1 MSSRRILRARAALLS
16 PLAFYAQHGCELRG
30 SGDWRSTIC
39 PFHADHHPSMRV
51 SAVHGGFWCPV
62 CEARGSMVDFH
73 MAMTGLD
80 YADALAEMGGT
91 P

>member
-1 MSSRRILRARAALLS
+1 MTSRVRFARERMPS
-16 PLAFYAQHGCELRG
+16 PLGFYARHGCELRG
-30 SGDWRSTIC
+30 TGDWRSTVC
-39 PFHADHHPSMRV
+39 PFHDDHRPSMRV

-80 YADALAEMGGT
+80 YATALAEMGST

>member
-1 MSSRRILRARAALLS
+1 MTSRVRFARAHLPS
-16 PLAFYAQHGCELRG
+16 PLAFYARHGLELRG
-30 SGDWRSTIC
+30 SGDWRTALC
-39 PFHADHHPSMRV
+39 PFHADHRPSMRV

-80 YADALAEMGGT
+80 YTEALAEMGGVR
-91 P
+91 

>member
-1 MSSRRILRARAALLS
+1 MPS
-16 PLAFYAQHGCELRG
+16 PLGFYAERHALELAG
-30 SGDWRSTIC
+30 SGVWRSALC
-39 PFHADHHPSMRV
+39 PFHGDKRPSLRV
-51 SAVHGGFWCPV
+51 NVETGAYWCPV

-80 YADALAEMGGT
+80 YATALAEMGST